1 MISNEPTKNQGAD
14 SLVPELA
21 EIVDKVTFS
30 PEDIRDEDILALQTA
45 GYSDDAV
52 IEIINC
58 ASHWQQASDVWKP

>member
-1 MISNEPTKNQGAD
+1 M
-14 SLVPELA
+14 PELA